1 MSDQNFIKGTV
12 FFNGR
17 DYNVREDEMEVFFTD
32 MSDNKFKID
41 FSFSKD
47 LEDNR
52 KAGEALRPFINYI
65 EEYYHDLLYR
75 FDTEHH
81 PKLLKY
87 CIDLC
92 HITFWGGSP
101 NDLPNKKERENE
113 ILKIINE
120 VGD

>member
-52 KAGEALRPFINYI
+52 KAGKPLDRLLIISKSTTTIYFIG
-65 EEYYHDLLYR
+65 L
-75 FDTEHH
+75 
-81 PKLLKY
+81 
-87 CIDLC
+87 
-92 HITFWGGSP
+92 
-101 NDLPNKKERENE
+101 
-113 ILKIINE
+113 ILSTIQSY
-120 VGD
+120 